1 MKNSTIVKIRE
12 ACNKLVYQWKREYEK
27 CVKNN
32 ELIPQPITI
41 PKIAKRADVAPKTIY
56 TVDEYKTVA
65 LIAISKT
72 TVCSCEEDID
82 FYPDKDIFKKSEVKI
97 ITKGIVNK
105 FEPRIKELT
114 KIIMEK
120 TSAIVKCNGEV
131 SKLEEMLE
139 KHAVLIVQLENENAF
154 LEGQIKLL
162 NTVK

>member
-1 MKNSTIVKIRE
+1 MKNITIVKIRE
-12 ACNKLVYQWKREYEK
+12 ACNKLVYQWKRECEK
-27 CVKNN
+27 CMQNN
-32 ELIPQPITI
+32 EPIPKPITI
-41 PKIAKRADVAPKTIY
+41 PKIAERADVAPKTIY
-56 TVDEYKTVA
+56 KDEDYKRVA

-72 TVCSCEEDID
+72 TVCTSEEDID
-82 FYPDKDIFKKSEVKI
+82 FYPDKDVFKKNEVKI
-97 ITKGIVNK
+97 ITKAITNK

-120 TSAIVKCNGEV
+120 TSAIVKCNEEV
-131 SKLEEMLE
+131 SKLEKMLE